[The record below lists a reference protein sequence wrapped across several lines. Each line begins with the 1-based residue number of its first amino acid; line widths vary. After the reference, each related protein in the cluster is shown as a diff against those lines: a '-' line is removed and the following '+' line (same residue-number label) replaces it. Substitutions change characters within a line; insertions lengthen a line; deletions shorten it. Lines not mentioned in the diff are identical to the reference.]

1 MPLRPRV
8 CSWSGKPA
16 QPVPMP
22 ARRSWRAS
30 QASSIVQFVF
40 LDDLAPSPLGEAFQV
55 FCRQRSWTC
64 CRQFRD
70 LAPRRREP
78 HRTNR
83 LQRAAKPRFMSS
95 LHVLGFHTSLANNR
109 RAGSIIRL
117 SSFLPWPMAGRP
129 PQRLRLRPT
138 APRADLHLPPHP
150 SRPPTPSQ
158 VNFLDPLPPRAH
170 P

>member
-117 SSFLPWPMAGRP
+117 SSFLPWPIGRASTSTP
-129 PQRLRLRPT
+129 PAPT
-138 APRADLHLPPHP
+138 DRSARGSSPAPASEPPAD
-150 SRPPTPSQ
+150 SVTS
-158 VNFLDPLPPRAH
+158 
-170 P
+170 